1 MKPVVILRGGTSSQG
16 RAAAASHTGALAG
29 DERAWGALSRQT
41 GCVLVATVDEF
52 IDALL
57 AFQFLDIRPSKPTKR
72 VVLFGNGGGTSVLAT
87 DYFAGLGLDV
97 SPFDDETRLKLEA
110 MNLPPGTSVVNPIDA
125 PVATLQVEEGR
136 FANRILEAIYTSAAP
151 DAVVMHLNLAAF
163 VGRGDID
170 PIDNL
175 IQAAVQVQDSF
186 PGQAHFMMVLRVD
199 GSPELDT
206 KMRQYRESTLS
217 VGIPVYDELAPAA
230 RALKAVSWVEEC
242 FAAR

>member
-1 MKPVVILRGGTSSQG
+1 M
-16 RAAAASHTGALAG
+16 
-29 DERAWGALSRQT
+29 
-41 GCVLVATVDEF
+41 ATVDEF
-52 IDALL
+52 IDSLL
-57 AFQFLDIRPSKPTKR
+57 AFQHLDVRPSKPTKR
-72 VVLFGNGGGTSVLAT
+72 VVLFGNGGGASVLAT

-97 SPFDDETRLKLEA
+97 SPFDDDTRLQLEA
-110 MNLPPGTSVVNPIDA
+110 MNLPPGTSVANPIDA
-125 PVATLQVEEGR
+125 PVATLQEEEGR
-136 FANRILEAIYTSAAP
+136 IANRILEAIYTSAVP

-186 PGQAHFMMVLRVD
+186 PGQAHFMMALRVD
-199 GSPELDT
+199 GSPELDA
-206 KMRQYRESTLS
+206 KMRQYRESALS

-242 FAAR
+242 FTAW